1 MESRAFEIFLLVA
14 GQQPTAAD
22 MGTSFR
28 AQLGLRVG
36 MGGLN
41 SGTSLMAFNESKPVE
56 LKTLNKRTGKKV
68 PGRGRFKADISLSA
82 EPMQAWWCGPE
93 AADLDEF
100 CPYPDYPE
108 VETPVQMPETFLV
121 GTPWEKKISHPEPF
135 EQVPAPAPEASSKS
149 KPARALEIIDS
160 DEPMASVSEPTDWA
174 GAVESHPETEEEP
187 TGGSVDDDAEA
198 WMQYQQELFDT
209 PEESSSEMADFQP
222 PNPRNNSSEDWV

>member
-1 MESRAFEIFLLVA
+1 MLVVVDEVVSLFMSEKIDTDDPVMLNQMASRKTAEVDLNRLAMESRAFEIFLLVA

-68 PGRGRFKADISLSA
+68 PGRGRFKADISLPA

-121 GTPWEKKISHPEPF
+121 GTPWEKKISQPEP
-135 EQVPAPAPEASSKS
+135 P
-149 KPARALEIIDS
+149 R
-160 DEPMASVSEPTDWA
+160 
-174 GAVESHPETEEEP
+174 
-187 TGGSVDDDAEA
+187 TGIRTGTRG
-198 WMQYQQELFDT
+198 QQQEQAGPST
-209 PEESSSEMADFQP
+209 
-222 PNPRNNSSEDWV
+222 